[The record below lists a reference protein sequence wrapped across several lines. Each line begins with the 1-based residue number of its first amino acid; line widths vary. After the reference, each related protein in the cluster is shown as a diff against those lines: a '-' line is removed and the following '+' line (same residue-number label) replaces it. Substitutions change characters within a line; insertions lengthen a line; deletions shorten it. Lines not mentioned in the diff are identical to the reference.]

1 VAPPPSSSS
10 LFYIM
15 TKKNEKKIGSK
26 LGGSGSGGTWCVA
39 YFGADLRGARWAAVV
54 PFGTAFFLE
63 GGAEVAEV
71 VCWGAVGGGSVDGA
85 ESLASLVAGLPL
97 CVSEDAAV
105 PVGGVG
111 GGAALG
117 ALRRALRLAWEDFVL
132 VDGRFVPV
140 LADDDGP
147 APELEAAGVEASPSS
162 SMSSS
167 SSSSSGSSSSA
178 SSAAAAAAAS
188 SPVSPL
194 KVMNFLP
201 IFASFTRSVTRNLP
215 VRAGEALDGGLSPS
229 SWRVDIWGVS
239 MSTSLSVGWEGWPSL
254 AGGS

>member
-1 VAPPPSSSS
+1 MS
-10 LFYIM
+10 L
-15 TKKNEKKIGSK
+15 
-26 LGGSGSGGTWCVA
+26 
-39 YFGADLRGARWAAVV
+39 
-54 PFGTAFFLE
+54 
-63 GGAEVAEV
+63 
-71 VCWGAVGGGSVDGA
+71 
-85 ESLASLVAGLPL
+85 LVAGLPL
-97 CVSEDAAV
+97 CVSEDAAAVPV
-105 PVGGVG
+105 PVGGAG
-111 GGAALG
+111 GGAAPG
-117 ALRRALRLAWEDFVL
+117 ALRRALRLACEDFVL

-140 LADDDGP
+140 LADDDAPGP

-178 SSAAAAAAAS
+178 SSAAAAS

-229 SWRVDIWGVS
+229 SWRVDIWGAS
-239 MSTSLSVGWEGWPSL
+239 MSTSFSVG
-254 AGGS
+254 